1 MNTQEKLKAIA
12 RLKDPSGFAL
22 ETLANS
28 IQVMKGDKGEK
39 GDTGETGAQG
49 KDGARGPIGP
59 KGDVGTKGDA
69 GPMGLAGA
77 NGHDATV
84 DLNAIVEEAV
94 KALLDSK
101 PWKDTQKN
109 ILYNKF
115 DQRWHGG
122 GSGSV
127 LIADLTSQCNGVT
140 KIFTVPSN
148 SRSIK
153 LESTQFPIIYRPLVD
168 FIVSGVS
175 LTLQAGVG
183 APETGQTLL
192 FYYVA

>member
-1 MNTQEKLKAIA
+1 MPKLQIY
-12 RLKDPSGFAL
+12 
-22 ETLANS
+22 T
-28 IQVMKGDKGEK
+28 
-39 GDTGETGAQG
+39 
-49 KDGARGPIGP
+49 
-59 KGDVGTKGDA
+59 GTKWVEIAQRGAD
-69 GPMGLAGA
+69 GKTPTDQKIISLIQPLIPLPIQGLPGE
-77 NGHDATV
+77 DATV